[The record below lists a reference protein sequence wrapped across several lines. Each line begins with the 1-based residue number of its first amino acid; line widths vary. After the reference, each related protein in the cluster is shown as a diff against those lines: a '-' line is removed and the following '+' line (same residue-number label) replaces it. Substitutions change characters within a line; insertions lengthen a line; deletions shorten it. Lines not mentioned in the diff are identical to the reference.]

1 MLRRLRIYF
10 RWLYDHSAGVRWRIA
25 ANILLACIN
34 IGLNLLFIYVCKQ
47 LVDIATGVRA
57 GSLETVSFVAGGI
70 ALLRIVVSALTT
82 WMENITSS
90 RMTFILRAR
99 LFSEVIQSRWYGRE
113 RMHTGDLTNRLESDV
128 NTVTDIICSVLPE
141 ILTTLIQLLAAT
153 WFLALMDW
161 RLALLLLLV
170 TPVLLLISKTFFR
183 RMRNLT
189 RSIRETESRVQ
200 SHIQEV
206 LRNRLVIK
214 SLEQESATM
223 DRLDDFQEAE
233 LDQVAARARMNIASR
248 SIVSLS
254 FSGGYLA
261 AFLWGVYGIRRGTA
275 SFGMMTAFL
284 QLVGQIQRP
293 AVNLT
298 RQVPALIYATASI
311 DRLMELEGT
320 QKEAAGHPILLKGI
334 AGIRV
339 DHLRF
344 RYPDGHRDV
353 IDGLTLDF
361 TPGSRTAI
369 FGETGAGKSTLI
381 RLILALLHPDEGTV
395 TLYDG
400 DRSVE
405 ASSRTR
411 CNLVYVPQ
419 GNSLLSGSIRYN
431 LRMGNPDASDEQMLE
446 ALDVAAAGFVRDLPE
461 GLDSLCGEGGSGLSE
476 GQAQRIAIARALLRP
491 GSILLLDE
499 FSSSLDPET
508 EEKLLDHLTH
518 TDLAAGKT
526 MIFITH
532 REKIAAYC
540 DTVVHLE
547 KRRL

>member
-25 ANILLACIN
+25 ANILLACVN

-47 LVDIATGVRA
+47 LVDIATGVREGDLLT
-57 GSLETVSFVAGGI
+57 GSCMAGGVV
-70 ALLRIVVSALTT
+70 LLRIVFSAMTT
-82 WMENITSS
+82 WLENITSS

-128 NTVTDIICSVLPE
+128 NTVTDVICSILPE
-141 ILTTLIQLLAAT
+141 IMTTLLQLLAAT

-161 RLALLLLLV
+161 RLALLLLLM
-170 TPVLLLISKTFFR
+170 TPLLLLISKVFFR
-183 RMRNLT
+183 RMRTLT
-189 RSIRETESRVQ
+189 RRIRETESQVQ
-200 SHIQEV
+200 SHIQES

-214 SLEQESATM
+214 SLEQESATLE
-223 DRLDDFQEAE
+223 RLGDYQDAE
-233 LDQVAARARMNIASR
+233 LGQVEARARMNIASR
-248 SIVSLS
+248 SIVSLA
-254 FSGGYLA
+254 FSAGYLS
-261 AFLWGVYGIRRGTA
+261 AFLWGVYGIQRGTA

-298 RQVPALIYATASI
+298 RQVPALIYASASV
-311 DRLMELEGT
+311 DRLMELEGG
-320 QKEAAGHPILLKGI
+320 QKEVSGHPILLKGV
-334 AGIRV
+334 AGIRI

-344 RYPDGHRDV
+344 RYPDGKRNV

-361 TPGSRTAI
+361 APGSRTAI
-369 FGETGAGKSTLI
+369 FGETGAGKSTLV
-381 RLILALLHPDEGTV
+381 RLILALLHPEEGTV
-395 TLYDG
+395 ELYD
-400 DRSVE
+400 DTRSVT
-405 ASSRTR
+405 ASARTR

-419 GNSLLSGSIRYN
+419 GNSLLSGTIRDN
-431 LRMGNPDASDEQMLE
+431 LRMGDPAAGDEQMLE

-461 GLDSLCGEGGSGLSE
+461 GLDTPCGEGGSGLSE

-499 FSSSLDPET
+499 FSSSLDPAT
-508 EEKLLDHLTH
+508 EEKLLDNLTH
-518 TDLAAGKT
+518 SERAEGKT
-526 MIFITH
+526 MVFITH

-540 DTVVHLE
+540 DAVIHL
-547 KRRL
+547 KRR